1 MKQSFNLSA
10 LENKNNSPIGA
21 LHEVVLLIVCFYTDM
36 HFFFCYLLQ
45 MLVLL
50 LLHIVLLRI
59 HTGCL
64 LREAEYSNVN
74 LLLKRK
80 EN

>member
-1 MKQSFNLSA
+1 
-10 LENKNNSPIGA
+10 
-21 LHEVVLLIVCFYTDM
+21 M
-36 HFFFCYLLQ
+36 HFSFRYLLQ